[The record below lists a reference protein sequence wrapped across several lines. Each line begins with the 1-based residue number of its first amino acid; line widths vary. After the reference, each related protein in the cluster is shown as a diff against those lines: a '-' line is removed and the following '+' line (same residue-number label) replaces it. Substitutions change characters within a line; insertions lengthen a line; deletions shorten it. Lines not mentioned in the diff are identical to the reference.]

1 MDTPSPDF
9 IIKMRGVVANSGMHA
24 LGLAPMNEELD
35 DAVTVFL
42 LAQHWLG
49 EGGMG
54 DPVIKCVQDSATT
67 ILAGLQHDS
76 VTVMAIYE
84 NLHEHAGDRTR
95 DIFSVQ
101 GDQTAA
107 RRLQFLRNHAEIRIH
122 RGEQHLPALRQAF
135 RYQPSQIFS
144 KNNFS
149 FGSKNTLFQYLP
161 RQDTV
166 QLT

>member
-9 IIKMRGVVANSGMHA
+9 IIKMRGVVANSGMRA

-76 VTVMAIYE
+76 VTVRAIYE

-107 RRLQFLRNHAEIRIH
+107 RDCNSCGIMQKYEFTGGSNTCQRCDKLS
-122 RGEQHLPALRQAF
+122 GTSQAKSSAKIISDLVVRTHCSSTF
-135 RYQPSQIFS
+135 HG
-144 KNNFS
+144 K
-149 FGSKNTLFQYLP
+149 TQYS
-161 RQDTV
+161 
-166 QLT
+166 